1 MNRLPFLLLLFLFAC
16 SSTHPVQE
24 TVAEINIES
33 KISPAEDIQFEKDEL
48 EEMEEDTPPK
58 TKIFGADFDSEPITP
73 PMINF
78 EDREVVFK
86 PPMDLEATQAGVITI
101 EICINKDGNV
111 QSTSIDKSKT
121 TITNKNMLDYFLAR
135 GKKYKFSSSA
145 FAPELHCGF
154 LDFEIVE
161 EE

>member
-1 MNRLPFLLLLFLFAC
+1 MNKLSLLILLILFAC
-16 SSTHPVQE
+16 NSTQPVAKE
-24 TVAEINIES
+24 TVEIKVEP
-33 KISPAEDIQFEKDEL
+33 KISSAEDIQFEKDEL
-48 EEMEEDTPPK
+48 EEMEEVTPPK
-58 TKIFGADFDSEPITP
+58 VKIFGADFNSDPITS

-86 PPMDLEATQAGVITI
+86 PPMDLKPTQAGVVTI

-121 TITNKNMLDYFLAR
+121 TITNKNILEYFLER

-145 FAPELHCGF
+145 FAPDLHCGF

-161 EE
+161 EK